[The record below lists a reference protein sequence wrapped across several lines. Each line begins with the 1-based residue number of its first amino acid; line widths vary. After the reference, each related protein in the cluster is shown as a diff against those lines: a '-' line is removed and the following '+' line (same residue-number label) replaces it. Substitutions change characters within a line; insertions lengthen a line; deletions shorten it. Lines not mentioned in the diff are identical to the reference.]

1 MNEEKVIQCDKC
13 EYEFPLNAV
22 KIYEANVDVDG
33 RQMLLVYF
41 ACPKCN
47 QIYRIALKDSRYIEL
62 QQDLEKT
69 KKRIRKNHGSQNVEF
84 ARTLDGMVRMKVQRL
99 RNYAKQLNGKFPGT
113 FAFVVSENN
122 HEEQT
127 IQYLP

>member
-22 KIYEANVDVDG
+22 KIYEANVDING
-33 RQMLLVYF
+33 HQMLLVYF
-41 ACPKCN
+41 TCPKCN
-47 QIYRIALKDSRYIEL
+47 QIYKITLKDSRYIEL

-69 KKRIRKNHGSQNVEF
+69 KKRIRKNHGSKNVEF
-84 ARTLDGMVRMKVQRL
+84 ARTLDNMIRTKVQHL
-99 RNYAKQLNGKFPGT
+99 KSYAKQLNEKFLGT
-113 FAFVVSENN
+113 FTFVVSENN
-122 HEEQT
+122 HKEQT

>member
-1 MNEEKVIQCDKC
+1 MNEEKAIQCDKC
-13 EYEFPLNAV
+13 KYEFPLNAV
-22 KIYEANVDVDG
+22 KIYEANVDVNG
-33 RQMLLVYF
+33 HQMLLVYF

-47 QIYRIALKDSRYIEL
+47 QIYRITLKDSRYIEL

-69 KKRIRKNHGSQNVEF
+69 KKRIRKNHGSKNVEF

-99 RNYAKQLNGKFPGT
+99 RSYAKQLNGKFPGT
-113 FAFVVSENN
+113 FTFVVSENN
-122 HEEQT
+122 HKEQT

>member
-22 KIYEANVDVDG
+22 KIYEANVDING
-33 RQMLLVYF
+33 HQMLLVYF
-41 ACPKCN
+41 TCPKCN
-47 QIYRIALKDSRYIEL
+47 QIYKITLKDSRYIEL

-69 KKRIRKNHGSQNVEF
+69 KKRIRKNHGSKNVEF
-84 ARTLDGMVRMKVQRL
+84 ARTLDNMIRTKVQRL
-99 RNYAKQLNGKFPGT
+99 KSYAKQLNEKFLGT
-113 FAFVVSENN
+113 FTFVVSENN
-122 HEEQT
+122 HKEQT